1 MFFLKTRKK
10 QKNKKEK
17 RINIHRAFQCW
28 VPEADVKDGAK
39 ISTKLSNVS
48 DCMPKAKGEKK
59 RETKQSFLRRMPRAK
74 EKKDYLLF

>member
-1 MFFLKTRKK
+1 M
-10 QKNKKEK
+10 
-17 RINIHRAFQCW
+17 
-28 VPEADVKDGAK
+28 PEADVKDGAK

-48 DCMPKAKGEKK
+48 DWMPRAEGEKK